1 MGARLGSQWVLS
13 EYSGYSWVLR
23 LFIFEYSGG
32 SQAGTSTRTAPQ
44 PSVVHGVGGLA
55 GIGASVVVLVLGYR
69 CCGGLPSARTCRVQ
83 TIKLC
88 V

>member
-1 MGARLGSQWVLS
+1 MLGWVLSGFSVGPQRVLS

-55 GIGASVVVLVLGYR
+55 GML
-69 CCGGLPSARTCRVQ
+69 CCGVGRVGAGLPVLWRLT
-83 TIKLC
+83 
-88 V
+88 